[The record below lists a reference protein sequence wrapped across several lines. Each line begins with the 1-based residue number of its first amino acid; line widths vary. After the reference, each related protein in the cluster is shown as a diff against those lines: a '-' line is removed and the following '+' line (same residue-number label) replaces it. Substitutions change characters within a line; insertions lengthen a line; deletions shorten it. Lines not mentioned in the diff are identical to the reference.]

1 MRPEPPPLLRPER
14 RGRFGMDR
22 VGSVA
27 TAVVLLALVALW
39 LVPTAVDESTP
50 PTTTEIAAGRVVT
63 VSDGA
68 STATVRFPA
77 GWSTAAEISASGDAS
92 GSTFE
97 GGSLTVERR
106 GVEVQIEV
114 VSGVENP
121 QVFFTRRA
129 RLAELTTGTALYD
142 AQIVSDGDP
151 AEVSGVFRSDG
162 PAAASLT
169 IKATSQ
175 DAQGGVSILAD
186 GTASDLQAQA
196 EAVAQLVKAVT
207 IS

>member
-27 TAVVLLALVALW
+27 TAVVLLAMIALW
-39 LVPTAVDESTP
+39 LVPTAVDEGTP
-50 PTTTEIAAGRVVT
+50 PTETEIPAGKIVT

-68 STATVRFPA
+68 STATIRLPA
-77 GWSTAAEISASGDAS
+77 GWSTTADISASGDAS
-92 GSTFE
+92 GSTSE
-97 GGSLTVERR
+97 GGSLTVDRR

-121 QVFFTRRA
+121 NVFFTRRA
-129 RLAELTTGTALYD
+129 RLAEMATGTTLYD
-142 AQIVSDGDP
+142 AQIVSEGEP
-151 AEVSGVFRSDG
+151 AEVSGVFRSSG
-162 PAAASLT
+162 PEAASLSVKVT
-169 IKATSQ
+169 
-175 DAQGGVSILAD
+175 AQHARGGVSVLAY
-186 GTASDLQAQA
+186 GSASDLQAQA
-196 EAVAQLVKAVT
+196 GAVADLVEAVT

>member
-27 TAVVLLALVALW
+27 TAVVLLAMIALW
-39 LVPTAVDESTP
+39 LVPTAVDEGTP
-50 PTTTEIAAGRVVT
+50 PTETAIPAGTVVT

-68 STATVRFPA
+68 STATIRFPA
-77 GWSTAAEISASGDAS
+77 GWSTTADISASGDAS
-92 GSTFE
+92 ESTFE
-97 GGSLTVERR
+97 GGSLTVDRR

-121 QVFFTRRA
+121 NVFFTRRA
-129 RLAELTTGTALYD
+129 RLAELATGTTLYD
-142 AQIVSDGDP
+142 AQIVSEGDP
-151 AEVSGVFRSDG
+151 AEVSGVFRSGG
-162 PAAASLT
+162 PEAASLSVKVT
-169 IKATSQ
+169 ARH
-175 DAQGGVSILAD
+175 AQGGVSVLAY

-196 EAVAQLVKAVT
+196 GAVADLVEAVT